1 MEPSWI
7 LHEAEVRSLYTTFDR
22 AGKDPVQMSIG
33 GMIRA
38 AATVVHPA
46 SIKKYNTIYIYK
58 FNQNHNNKIQSYSD
72 FLRNCCDLFF
82 ADSEVDLLSIPP
94 FSKKVKGWTI
104 RQVPAPGKETTAV

>member
-1 MEPSWI
+1 MEQQWTAGTRSDMQPWI

-46 SIKKYNTIYIYK
+46 CILNKLKNNT
-58 FNQNHNNKIQSYSD
+58 
-72 FLRNCCDLFF
+72 
-82 ADSEVDLLSIPP
+82 
-94 FSKKVKGWTI
+94 
-104 RQVPAPGKETTAV
+104 